1 MVMTLAVQDKNAL
14 FLEIESHR
22 GFLIRYATAK
32 LREKNEAE
40 EVVQEALLAALSG
53 IESFSGTATLRT
65 WLTSILK
72 YKIIDFQ
79 RGAYSDRER
88 FVQPPNNADEDGDG
102 TDPQWFDQFFD
113 ETGHWT
119 TSFGQGCQPGNALE
133 QKRLFEA
140 FEHCMEKLPK
150 ATSRVFFQREVMGEE
165 AVEICKV
172 EGISSSNCWTM
183 LHRARVALRECL
195 ERSGFCNA
203 ENETEKSIK

>member
-1 MVMTLAVQDKNAL
+1 MTLAVQTKSAL

-32 LREKNEAE
+32 LHERNDAE
-40 EVVQEALLAALSG
+40 EVVQEALLAALTS
-53 IESFSGTATLRT
+53 IESFSGNATLRT

-79 RGAYSDRER
+79 RATYSDREK
-88 FVQPPNNADEDGDG
+88 FVQPSSSGDEGGDAA
-102 TDPQWFDQFFD
+102 DPQWFDQFFD
-113 ETGHWT
+113 ETGHWNT
-119 TSFGQGCQPGNALE
+119 RFGQGCQPGNALE

-140 FEHCMEKLPK
+140 FERCMEKLPK
-150 ATSRVFFQREVMGEE
+150 ATARVFFQREVMGED
-165 AVEICKV
+165 AAEICKV
-172 EGISSSNCWTM
+172 EAISPSNCWTM

-203 ENETEKSIK
+203 ENEIEKSI